1 MYKGTVAF
9 YTLGC
14 KVNSFATEA
23 MAELFEKA
31 GYEVVHFDGAA
42 DVYVVNTCTV
52 THLGDRKS
60 RNMLRRARRHNPWAT
75 IVAAGCYAQVAP
87 EEVAAVTEVDLIIGT
102 QDRLRIVEMVE
113 GFCREEGQY
122 NAVYDNSRSR
132 DFEELTVSENRSHTR
147 AFLKVQE
154 GCDQFCTYCIVP
166 YARGRVR
173 SRSLDSVVAEVSRL
187 VEAGFWE
194 MVLTGIHIASYGK
207 DMDGDIGLLQ
217 LIQAVAAVPG
227 MCRIRLGSLEPL
239 ILSED
244 FVQELSKIKAFCP
257 HFHLSLQSGSDT
269 VLGRMHRRYPTAEY
283 AEIVERI
290 RRHFDCPAITT
301 DIMVGFPGETEA
313 EFEETLAF
321 VKAIQFYQVHVFKYS
336 RRQGTPAADM
346 VDQIP
351 EDVKTRHSQHLIAL
365 SKALEDDFLKANHG
379 RQLEVLF
386 ERLTEDG
393 LMEGH
398 TDNYLPVKM
407 RGSQNNCGKIVQV
420 EVSYKNK
427 VLFMGANPV

>member
-14 KVNSFATEA
+14 KVNSFDTEA

-31 GYEVVHFDGAA
+31 GYDVVSFDGVA

-60 RNMLRRARRHNPWAT
+60 RNMLRRARRHNPGAT

-87 EEVAAVTEVDLIIGT
+87 EEVAAIPEVDLIIGT
-102 QDRLRIVEMVE
+102 QDRLGIVEMVE

-122 NAVYDNSRSR
+122 SAVHDNSRNR
-132 DFEELTVSENRSHTR
+132 NFEELTVSENRSHTR

-187 VEAGFWE
+187 VDAGFLE

-207 DMDGDIGLLQ
+207 DMLK
-217 LIQAVAAVPG
+217 LIQAVATVPG
-227 MCRIRLGSLEPL
+227 VRRIRLGSLEPL
-239 ILSED
+239 ILSEN
-244 FVQELSKIKAFCP
+244 FVQELSKIESFCP

-269 VLGRMHRRYPTAEY
+269 VLGRMHRRYTTTEY
-283 AEIVERI
+283 KEIVERI
-290 RRHFDCPAITT
+290 RRFFDYPAITT

-321 VKAIQFYQVHVFKYS
+321 VKAIEFYQVHVFKYS

-346 VDQIP
+346 ADQIP
-351 EDVKTRHSQHLIAL
+351 EDVKTRRSQGLIAL
-365 SKALEDDFLKANHG
+365 AKVLEDDFLKANHG
-379 RQLEVLF
+379 RRLEVLF
-386 ERLTEDG
+386 ERLTKDG
-393 LMEGH
+393 VMEGH

-407 RGSQNNCGKIVQV
+407 MGSQNNCGKIVPV
-420 EVSYKNK
+420 EVSYTDK